1 MIADGK
7 VIAQRKTGLMSKLLG
22 SGWPDPTEVVN
33 ALHVAQR
40 S

>member
-7 VIAQRKTGLMSKLLG
+7 VIAQRKKGLMSSLFG
-22 SGWPDPTEVVN
+22 GGWPDPTEVVN
-33 ALHVAQR
+33 ALHKRA